1 MASHKRDANDLEGLT
16 NDGFLT
22 SSMTMNYPF
31 WSLVVTGPAITIPLS
46 FQFYAG
52 HGSLFPAES
61 GYDKKTEAADVAMVM
76 DRLNVHKADL
86 VTHDIGNMVGY
97 ALAPLLADRISKWLS
112 IAAPLRGIGWSGA
125 A

>member
-1 MASHKRDANDLEGLT
+1 MASHTRDANDLEGWT
-16 NDGFLT
+16 HDGFLT

-31 WSLVVTGPAITIPLS
+31 WSLVVTGPAMTIPLS
-46 FQFYAG
+46 FQFYAARL
-52 HGSLFPAES
+52 SPPSRKAATTRRP
-61 GYDKKTEAADVAMVM
+61 KAADVAMVM

-97 ALAPLLADRISKWLS
+97 ALAPQFADRISKWLS
-112 IAAPLRGIGWSGA
+112 VAAPLRGIGSSGA